1 MVIFPQESARINR
14 VLLNPMQT
22 HTITGTQKNG
32 KSGSIGTLRLFTK
45 YVLSLNNETLV
56 KNFVKEVPHSKKIG
70 YAGFTEK
77 EHLRDNLGYNIP
89 DFENADAKHQAFSI
103 SEPELLHTIE
113 ESLRLCHKNVSTSP
127 TNIFLFPT
135 FSTFVKEK
143 MGGVSGYT
151 PYKNTLLLYISPQGT
166 KRWKEALAETIC
178 HEFMHTVMD
187 NHYERKN
194 LLDDL
199 VFEGVAESFVSFL
212 FGVKAHMPSQAIPLK
227 ETLAWYHKL
236 KKRFRNT
243 KLYYPVFLEGK
254 EYPLWAGYAIG
265 YQMIETYRKKH
276 PDISWDTLVKL
287 TPKEIHEEA
296 EFGK

>member
-1 MVIFPQESARINR
+1 
-14 VLLNPMQT
+14 MQT
-22 HTITGTQKNG
+22 HTITGTQKNR
-32 KSGSIGTLRLFTK
+32 KSGNIGTLRLFTK
-45 YVLSLNNETLV
+45 YDPTLDNETLIE
-56 KNFVKEVPHSKKIG
+56 NFVKEVPHSKAIG

-77 EHLRDNLGYNIP
+77 KHLRDNLGYNIP
-89 DFENADAKHQAFSI
+89 DFENAASKHQAFSL
-103 SEPELLHTIE
+103 SEPELLRTIE
-113 ESLRLCHKNVSTSP
+113 EALRLCHKNVSTSP
-127 TNIFLFPT
+127 SNIFLFPT

-151 PYKNTLLLYISPQGT
+151 PYKNTLILYLSPQET
-166 KRWKEALAETIC
+166 ERWKEALTETIC

-212 FGVKAHMPSQAIPLK
+212 FGVKAHMPSQALPFK
-227 ETLAWYHKL
+227 EALVWYEKL

-265 YQMIETYRKKH
+265 YQMIEVYRKQH
-276 PDISWDTLVKL
+276 PDISWDILVKL
-287 TPKEIHEEA
+287 TPKEIHQEA
-296 EFGK
+296 GFEK

>member
-1 MVIFPQESARINR
+1 
-14 VLLNPMQT
+14 MQT
-22 HTITGTQKNG
+22 YPITGTQKSG
-32 KSGSIGTLRLFTK
+32 KSGNIGTLRLFTK
-45 YVLSLNNETLV
+45 YDPAIDNETLM
-56 KNFVKEVPHSKKIG
+56 KSFVKEVPHSKAIS
-70 YAGFTEK
+70 YAGFTRK
-77 EHLRDNLGYNIP
+77 EHLRDNLAYNIP
-89 DFENADAKHQAFSI
+89 DANAEHQTFSI
-103 SEPELLHTIE
+103 PEPELLRTIE
-113 ESLRLCHKNVSTSP
+113 EALRICHENVSTSP

-135 FSTFVKEK
+135 FSNFVKDK

-151 PYKNTLLLYISPQGT
+151 PYKNTLLLYISPQET
-166 KRWKEALAETIC
+166 DRWKEALVETIC

-187 NHYERKN
+187 NYYERKN

-212 FGVKAHMPSQAIPLK
+212 FGVKAHMPSQALPLK
-227 ETLAWYHKL
+227 ETLAWYQKL

-254 EYPLWAGYAIG
+254 DYPLWAGYAIS
-265 YQMIETYRKKH
+265 YQIIEAYRKKH
-276 PDISWDTLVKL
+276 PDTTWGTLVKL

>member
-143 MGGVSGYT
+143 WVASRAI
-151 PYKNTLLLYISPQGT
+151 LLTKILYSCIFHRREQSDG
-166 KRWKEALAETIC
+166 
-178 HEFMHTVMD
+178 
-187 NHYERKN
+187 
-194 LLDDL
+194 
-199 VFEGVAESFVSFL
+199 
-212 FGVKAHMPSQAIPLK
+212 
-227 ETLAWYHKL
+227 
-236 KKRFRNT
+236 KKR
-243 KLYYPVFLEGK
+243 L
-254 EYPLWAGYAIG
+254 
-265 YQMIETYRKKH
+265 
-276 PDISWDTLVKL
+276 
-287 TPKEIHEEA
+287 PKQSA
-296 EFGK
+296 MSSCTR

>member
-1 MVIFPQESARINR
+1 
-14 VLLNPMQT
+14 MQT
-22 HTITGTQKNG
+22 YIITDIQKKGRPSN
-32 KSGSIGTLRLFTK
+32 IGAVCLFLKYDPTLD
-45 YVLSLNNETLV
+45 NETLV
-56 KNFVKEVPHSKKIG
+56 KSLVKDIPSSKAIG
-70 YAGFTEK
+70 YAGFIEK
-77 EHLRDNLGYNIP
+77 EHLRDNLLYNIP
-89 DFENADAKHQAFSI
+89 DFENADDGHQAFSL
-103 SEPELLHTIE
+103 SESELVHTIE
-113 ESLRLCHKNVSTSP
+113 KALRLCHKNVSTPP

-135 FSTFVKEK
+135 FSSFVKEK

-151 PYKNTLLLYISPQGT
+151 PYKNTLLLYVSPQET

-187 NHYERKN
+187 NYYERKN

-212 FGVKAHMPSQAIPLK
+212 FGVKAHMPSQALPLEEALVWFEK
-227 ETLAWYHKL
+227 I

-265 YQMIETYRKKH
+265 CQIVEAYRKRH
-276 PDISWDTLVKL
+276 PDTSWDTIVRL
-287 TPKEIHEEA
+287 TPKEILVGA

>member
-1 MVIFPQESARINR
+1 
-14 VLLNPMQT
+14 MQT
-22 HTITGTQKNG
+22 HTITSTQKKG
-32 KSGSIGTLRLFTK
+32 KLGNIGTLRLFTK
-45 YVLSLNNETLV
+45 YDPKLGNETLIE
-56 KNFVKEVPHSKKIG
+56 NFVKEVPHSKAIG
-70 YAGFTEK
+70 YAGFTKK
-77 EHLRDNLGYNIP
+77 EHLVDNLTYNIP
-89 DFENADAKHQAFSI
+89 DFENANVQHQAFSL
-103 SEPELLHTIE
+103 SEPELLRTIE
-113 ESLRLCHKNVSTSP
+113 EALRLCHKNVATSP

-135 FSTFVKEK
+135 FSAFVKDK

-151 PYKNTLLLYISPQGT
+151 PYKNTLLLYVSPRETG
-166 KRWKEALAETIC
+166 RWKEALTETIC

-212 FGVKAHMPSQAIPLK
+212 FGVKAHVPSQALPLK
-227 ETLAWYHKL
+227 ETIAWYHKL

-265 YQMIETYRKKH
+265 YQIIEAYRKQH
-276 PDISWDTLVKL
+276 PDMSWDTLVKL
-287 TPKEIHEEA
+287 TPKEIHEETD
-296 EFGK
+296 FGK

>member
-1 MVIFPQESARINR
+1 MVIFPQESARINLL
-14 VLLNPMQT
+14 LLNSMQT
-22 HTITGTQKNG
+22 HTIIGIQKNG

-45 YVLSLNNETLV
+45 YDPALDNETLI
-56 KNFVKEVPHSKKIG
+56 KNFVKEVPSSKAID
-70 YAGFTEK
+70 YAGFTKK
-77 EHLRDNLGYNIP
+77 EYLHDNLTYNIP
-89 DFENADAKHQAFSI
+89 DFENTDAQHQTFNL
-103 SEPELLHTIE
+103 SEPELLRTIE
-113 ESLRLCHKNVSTSP
+113 EALQLCHKNVSTSP

-135 FSTFVKEK
+135 FSTFVKNK

-151 PYKNTLLLYISPQGT
+151 PYKNTLLLYVSPQET
-166 KRWKEALAETIC
+166 ERWKEALTETIC

-212 FGVKAHMPSQAIPLK
+212 FGVKAHMPSQALPFK
-227 ETLAWYHKL
+227 EALVWYEKL

-243 KLYYPVFLEGK
+243 KMYYPVFLEGK

-265 YQMIETYRKKH
+265 YQMVEAYRKRH
-276 PDISWDTLVKL
+276 PDTSWNDIVPL
-287 TPKEIHEEA
+287 TPKKIYEKS

>member
-1 MVIFPQESARINR
+1 
-14 VLLNPMQT
+14 MQT
-22 HTITGTQKNG
+22 HAITGTQKND
-32 KSGSIGTLRLFTK
+32 KPSNIGVFRLFTK
-45 YVLSLNNETLV
+45 YDHSLDNETLI
-56 KNFVKEVPHSKKIG
+56 KGFVKEVPYSKAIG

-77 EHLRDNLGYNIP
+77 EHLRDNLAYNIP
-89 DFENADAKHQAFSI
+89 DFENANAQHQAFSL
-103 SEPELLHTIE
+103 SEPELLRTIE
-113 ESLRLCHKNVSTSP
+113 EALRLCHKNVSTSP

-151 PYKNTLLLYISPQGT
+151 PYKNTLLLYISPQET
-166 KRWKEALAETIC
+166 ERWKEALTETIC

-212 FGVKAHMPSQAIPLK
+212 FGVKTHMPSQALPLK
-227 ETLAWYHKL
+227 ETIAWYQKL

-265 YQMIETYRKKH
+265 YQIIEAYRKQH
-276 PDISWDTLVKL
+276 LDISWDTIVKL
-287 TPKEIHEEA
+287 TPKEVHKETD
-296 EFGK
+296 FWK

>member
-1 MVIFPQESARINR
+1 
-14 VLLNPMQT
+14 MQT
-22 HTITGTQKNG
+22 HLIIGTQKSG
-32 KSGSIGTLRLFTK
+32 KSGYIGTLRLFTE
-45 YVLSLNNETLV
+45 YHPALDNETLIGS
-56 KNFVKEVPHSKKIG
+56 FIKEVPYSKAIG
-70 YAGFTEK
+70 YAGFTKK
-77 EHLRDNLGYNIP
+77 EHLRDNLAYNIP
-89 DFENADAKHQAFSI
+89 DFEDAETQHQAFSL
-103 SEPELLHTIE
+103 SEPELLRTIE
-113 ESLRLCHKNVSTSP
+113 EALNLCHKNVATSP

-151 PYKNTLLLYISPQGT
+151 PYKNTLLLYVSPQET
-166 KRWKEALAETIC
+166 DRWKEALTETIC

-199 VFEGVAESFVSFL
+199 IFEGVAESFVSFL
-212 FGVKAHMPSQAIPLK
+212 FGVKAHMPSQALSLK
-227 ETLAWYHKL
+227 ETIVWYRKL

-265 YQMIETYRKKH
+265 YQIIEAYRKQH
-276 PDISWDTLVKL
+276 PSTSWNDIVRL
-287 TPKEIHEEA
+287 TPKEIHEKA